1 MVWAWACPTVWIR
14 PAPTRAAPIVHL
26 RCRSIEAVERIVAH
40 IDPVGFVVERGAD
53 ALIREA
59 IVLLYTR
66 VVDEMRKV
74 P

>member
-1 MVWAWACPTVWIR
+1 MVSLLGEGLSAQYASTRPT
-14 PAPTRAAPIVHL
+14 PILYL
-26 RCRSIEAVERIVAH
+26 RCRSIEAVESIVAH